1 MHSFMKKIHENKYS
15 VGVSL
20 YDSIGDSDDY
30 SDLYYVSACY
40 RKTIGQIFLKLDSK
54 VSPDGTHMCI
64 FFGDS
69 DIDGDSDIAT

>member
-1 MHSFMKKIHENKYS
+1 MKKIHENKYS

-20 YDSIGDSDDY
+20 YDSIGASDDY

-40 RKTIGQIFLKLDSK
+40 RKTIWQIFLKLHSN
-54 VSPDGTHMCI
+54 VSPDGTLMCI

-69 DIDGDSDIAT
+69 DIDGDSDIAA